1 LEGRTYR
8 QIAGFKI
15 RMTGTAHNLAGG
27 MNAANSL
34 ELPKLIVGI
43 KDLLHIN
50 GAENTV
56 IL

>member
-1 LEGRTYR
+1 
-8 QIAGFKI
+8 
-15 RMTGTAHNLAGG
+15 MTGTAHNLAGG